1 MMDKFEK
8 YWEET
13 NNVMVLATILDPW
26 YKLLYIEWGF
36 NELYDEDATKIETE
50 NMHIELFN
58 LFEKFENEEKQSD
71 KDAPSSAKSSVAS
84 SLMPAS
90 NSNFQSWRS
99 NTTTKSSKSE
109 LRNYLEDPDEENAPQ
124 FDLLD

>member
-109 LRNYLEDPDEENAPQ
+109 LRNYLEVPDEENAPQ

>member
-1 MMDKFEK
+1 
-8 YWEET
+8 
-13 NNVMVLATILDPW
+13 
-26 YKLLYIEWGF
+26 LYIECGF
-36 NELYDEDATKIETE
+36 NELYDEDAAKIETE
-50 NMHIELFN
+50 NMHIGLFN

>member
-50 NMHIELFN
+50 NMHIGLFN

-109 LRNYLEDPDEENAPQ
+109 LRNYLEVPDEENAPQ